1 MRKLIRALIWIIGLA
16 VLLVG
21 GVAVAYVIA
30 PLPVFNALMIK
41 DPGAKLIARNITYGE
56 NPRQRYNLFSPEE
69 GKDFPLLIFVQGG
82 AWQFADKEGYDFVGH
97 AFASK
102 GYLTAVIDYRLV
114 PEVQY
119 PAFVED
125 TAKAVAHMRAEAE
138 RHGGDPSRVYLV
150 GHSAGAYNIIQA
162 MLNPAFAADMQNI
175 RAAAAMAG
183 PYKFVPLTDP
193 RAIKAFSNFSP
204 IDETQ
209 PENFLKPNQPP
220 ILLVHGADDTEVLP
234 ASSEYFYGEIKK
246 VTERAELHIYPDT
259 NHVSILGDLSRP
271 FRYRSETFPD
281 IIAFFAKHH

>member
-1 MRKLIRALIWIIGLA
+1 MRKLIRALIWIVGLA

-41 DPGAKLIARNITYGE
+41 DPGAKLIDRNIAYGE
-56 NPRQRYNLFSPEE
+56 NPRQRYNLFAPEQ
-69 GKDFPLLIFVQGG
+69 GNNFPLLIFVQGG

-119 PAFVED
+119 PAFVDD
-125 TAKAVAHMRAEAE
+125 TAKAVAHMRAEAGK
-138 RHGGDPSRVYLV
+138 HGGDPTRVYLV

-162 MLNPAFAADMQNI
+162 MLNPAFAAEMENVK
-175 RAAAAMAG
+175 AAAAMAG
-183 PYKFVPLTDP
+183 PYKFVPLTDA

-204 IDETQ
+204 VEETQ
-209 PENFLKPNQPP
+209 PEKFLRPDQPP
-220 ILLVHGADDTEVLP
+220 ILLVHGVDDTEVLP
-234 ASSEYFYGEIKK
+234 ASSEYFYNEIKK
-246 VTERAELHIYPDT
+246 VTNRVELHIYSST

-271 FRYRSETFPD
+271 FRYRSNAFPD
-281 IIAFFAKHH
+281 IIAFFAKHP

>member
-1 MRKLIRALIWIIGLA
+1 MRFIRALIWIVGLA

-41 DPGAKLIARNITYGE
+41 DPGAKLIARNIAYGE
-56 NPRQRYNLFSPEE
+56 NPRQRYNLFAPEQ
-69 GKDFPLLIFVQGG
+69 GNNFPLLIFVQGG

-119 PAFVED
+119 PAFVDD
-125 TAKAVAHMRAEAE
+125 TAKAVAHMRAEAVK
-138 RHGGDPSRVYLV
+138 HGGDPTRVYLV

-162 MLNPAFAADMQNI
+162 MLNPAFAAEMQNVK
-175 RAAAAMAG
+175 AAAGMAG

-193 RAIKAFSNFSP
+193 RAIKAFSNFLP
-204 IDETQ
+204 VEDTQ
-209 PENFLKPNQPP
+209 PEAFLKPDQPP
-220 ILLVHGADDTEVLP
+220 ILLIHGSDDTEVLP
-234 ASSEYFYGEIKK
+234 ASSEYFYKEIKK
-246 VTERAELHIYPDT
+246 VTSRVEQRIYPNT

-271 FRYRSETFPD
+271 FRYRSNTFPD
-281 IIAFFAKHH
+281 IIAFFAKHP